1 MAKEIKAKIKLQIA
15 GGAATPAPPVG
26 SSLGQRGVNIMEF
39 CKQFN
44 AQTADRRGQI
54 VPVEIT
60 VYSDKSFT
68 FVVKTSPVTELI
80 KAKLK
85 IAKGSSKPNE
95 QKVGSLTH
103 KDVVEI
109 AQIKLPDLNA
119 HTLEQAVKIIE
130 GSARSMGVKVV
141 D

>member
-44 AQTADRRGQI
+44 AQTADRRGQV

>member
-44 AQTADRRGQI
+44 AQTADKRGQI
-54 VPVEIT
+54 TPVVIT

-68 FVVKTSPVTELI
+68 FVIKTPPVAELI
-80 KAKLK
+80 KARAK
-85 IAKGSSKPNE
+85 IAKGSSRPHD

-130 GSARSMGVKVV
+130 GSARSMGVKVI